1 MTLFSPPIA
10 AAGQSG
16 HRHRTRCQPCTE
28 VGCHSLQKWA
38 PPAGRCEQAGSCSS
52 WHINCV
58 CNSVLHRTE
67 RATKLGSTCEAADL
81 RRSSAKWSA
90 EETLLLFFSEAR
102 WCWLRK
108 PLIYMLCLLK
118 LCSQHFCWIPAR
130 LLRWVW
136 ALCFLGA
143 GSNCTVPVI
152 SVPNHEGLRSGVGRT
167 AGIAD
172 SRRA

>member
-1 MTLFSPPIA
+1 MPLVSSTDIVFASNRCSWTLCGRMPRLTSRQVTDIELGA
-10 AAGQSG
+10 NRAQKLDATAYRSG
-16 HRHRTRCQPCTE
+16 LRPL
-28 VGCHSLQKWA
+28 VVANKLA
-38 PPAGRCEQAGSCSS
+38 

-67 RATKLGSTCEAADL
+67 RATKLGSTCEAAVL

-90 EETLLLFFSEAR
+90 EKTLLLFFFSEAR

-152 SVPNHEGLRSGVGRT
+152 SVPNHDG
-167 AGIAD
+167 
-172 SRRA
+172 